1 LSVEELTYPLP
12 VVSVQAL
19 LELARA
25 YLALDDPGGAR
36 AVLRQANDI
45 LQRRPDLGVLP
56 DEARAAGHPSPLGER
71 VVSPLWIHPIGTM

>member
-1 LSVEELTYPLP
+1 MEELTYPLL

-25 YLALDDPGGAR
+25 HLALDDPGGAR

-45 LQRRPDLGVLP
+45 SSGDPTLACSQTRLGLLATRVLF
-56 DEARAAGHPSPLGER
+56 GER